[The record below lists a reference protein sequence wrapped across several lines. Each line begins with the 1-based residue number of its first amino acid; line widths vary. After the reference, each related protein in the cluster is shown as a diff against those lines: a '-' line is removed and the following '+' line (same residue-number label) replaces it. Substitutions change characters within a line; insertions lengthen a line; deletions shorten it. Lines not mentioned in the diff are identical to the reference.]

1 LKNNIFAPNAFGID
15 LLDSKNALLMM
26 GAVSIVLFLIVGRLR
41 SSTIGTALRAAADMD
56 DRVGHFAISP
66 FRWEI
71 AAFAISGGIAAF
83 AGCVFLLV
91 SSSVTPLQFG
101 PIVSL
106 TLLVSAV
113 VGGMGSLYGAVLAG
127 IVFGYGPTL
136 LADASSESA
145 NAYPAILASSLALV
159 LLVRAPEGLSGLFR
173 IARENLQKVPPKV
186 SGSEFRGYRMRLAVI
201 ASTPGSDL
209 SESGRSASDSNE
221 PLVPVGAR

>member
-1 LKNNIFAPNAFGID
+1 
-15 LLDSKNALLMM
+15 
-26 GAVSIVLFLIVGRLR
+26 
-41 SSTIGTALRAAADMD
+41 MD
-56 DRVGHFAISP
+56 ERVGHFAISP

-71 AAFAISGGIAAF
+71 AAFALSGGIAAF

-127 IVFGYGPTL
+127 VLFGYGPTIL
-136 LADASSESA
+136 SDASSDSA

-159 LLVRAPEGLSGLFR
+159 LLVKAPEGLSGLFR
-173 IARENLQKVPPKV
+173 VARENLQKVPLEPAG
-186 SGSEFRGYRMRLAVI
+186 GSFRGYKLHTPERAAASSTGETSAV
-201 ASTPGSDL
+201 
-209 SESGRSASDSNE
+209 GRDNTYDSA
-221 PLVPVGAR
+221 PLEIVGAR